1 MTSRF
6 GVEMKAQ
13 TQIIS
18 AILVFLVALA
28 AVALVLP
35 WALTMVQKK
44 KDMKNVDDVYNF
56 FLKLDEVIRDV
67 AKNGGEESLT
77 LKVPGELT
85 VYPDSSNHPYNN
97 SITFSFL
104 SKVSN
109 IAVNVGEIPLNTPNQ
124 NSTATLGVDTPSVI
138 FGKANLTDDSI
149 LVQYRLWYR
158 TLVDVDGDKFK
169 IVLNT
174 SENSILNSTLGFV
187 RVQRLGTRTVGDLTL
202 TEINVIV

>member
-1 MTSRF
+1 
-6 GVEMKAQ
+6 MKAQ

-18 AILVFLVALA
+18 AILVFLIALA

-158 TLVDVDGDKFK
+158 TLVDVDGNKFK

-174 SENSILNSTLGFV
+174 SENSILNSTLGFI
-187 RVQRLGTRTVGDLTL
+187 RIQRLGTRTVGDLTL

>member
-1 MTSRF
+1 M
-6 GVEMKAQ
+6 
-13 TQIIS
+13 
-18 AILVFLVALA
+18 
-28 AVALVLP
+28 
-35 WALTMVQKK
+35 
-44 KDMKNVDDVYNF
+44 
-56 FLKLDEVIRDV
+56 
-67 AKNGGEESLT
+67 
-77 LKVPGELT
+77 PGELT

-109 IAVNVGEIPLNTPNQ
+109 IAVNVGEIPLNTPNK

-158 TLVDVDGDKFK
+158 TLVDVDGNKFK

-187 RVQRLGTRTVGDLTL
+187 RVQRLGTRTIGDLTL

>member
-1 MTSRF
+1 
-6 GVEMKAQ
+6 MKAQ

-28 AVALVLP
+28 AIALVLP

-158 TLVDVDGDKFK
+158 TLVDVDGNKFK

-187 RVQRLGTRTVGDLTL
+187 RVQRLGTRTIGDLTL

>member
-28 AVALVLP
+28 AIALVLP
-35 WALTMVQKK
+35 WALTMIQKK

-109 IAVNVGEIPLNTPNQ
+109 IAVKVGEIPLNTPNQ

-149 LVQYRLWYR
+149 LIQYRLWYR
-158 TLVDVDGDKFK
+158 TLVDVDGNKFK

-174 SENSILNSTLGFV
+174 SENSILNSTLGFI

-202 TEINVIV
+202 TEVNVIV

>member
-1 MTSRF
+1 
-6 GVEMKAQ
+6 MKAQ

-18 AILVFLVALA
+18 AILVFLIALA

-158 TLVDVDGDKFK
+158 TLVDVDGKKFK

>member
-1 MTSRF
+1 
-6 GVEMKAQ
+6 MKAQ

-158 TLVDVDGDKFK
+158 TLVDVDGNKFK

-174 SENSILNSTLGFV
+174 SGNSILNSTLGFI

>member
-1 MTSRF
+1 MISLF

-13 TQIIS
+13 TQIVS
-18 AILVFLVALA
+18 MILIFLIALA
-28 AVALVLP
+28 AIALVLP
-35 WALTMVQKK
+35 WALTMIQKK
-44 KDMKNVDDVYNF
+44 KDTKNVDDVYNF

-77 LKVPGELT
+77 LKVPGILT
-85 VYPDSSNHPYNN
+85 VYPDPSNHPYNN

-158 TLVDVDGDKFK
+158 TLVDVDGNKFK

-187 RVQRLGTRTVGDLTL
+187 RVQRLGTRTVDDLTL

>member
-1 MTSRF
+1 MISLF

-13 TQIIS
+13 TQIVS
-18 AILVFLVALA
+18 MILIFLIALA
-28 AVALVLP
+28 AIALVLP
-35 WALTMVQKK
+35 WALTMIQKK
-44 KDMKNVDDVYNF
+44 KDTKNVDDVYNF

-77 LKVPGELT
+77 LKVPGILT
-85 VYPDSSNHPYNN
+85 VYPDPSNHPYNN

-158 TLVDVDGDKFK
+158 TLVDIDGNKFK

-174 SENSILNSTLGFV
+174 SGNSILNSTLGFI
-187 RVQRLGTRTVGDLTL
+187 RVQRLGTRTVDDLTL

>member
-1 MTSRF
+1 
-6 GVEMKAQ
+6 MKAQ
-13 TQIIS
+13 TQIVS
-18 AILVFLVALA
+18 MILIFLIALA
-28 AVALVLP
+28 AIALVLP
-35 WALTMVQKK
+35 WALTMIQKK
-44 KDMKNVDDVYNF
+44 KDTKNVDDVYNF

-77 LKVPGELT
+77 LKVPGILT
-85 VYPDSSNHPYNN
+85 VYPDPSNHPYNN

-158 TLVDVDGDKFK
+158 TLVDIDGNKFK

-174 SENSILNSTLGFV
+174 SGNSILNSTLGFI
-187 RVQRLGTRTVGDLTL
+187 RVQRLGTRTVDDLTL